1 MVYTGGVETTNS
13 TPRSFAGLT
22 LDRPLVMGVVNVTP
36 DSFSDGGEFAEPA
49 AAIVHGLALLDQGAD
64 IIDVGGE
71 STRPGAAA
79 TTIEEER
86 RRVLPVVEALAGR
99 GAKVSIDTRQSTVM
113 RDAIAAGASI
123 VNDVTAL
130 AGDPDSLDVVAR
142 SNVAAILMHMHGEP
156 ATMQAAPAYDDVVG
170 EVEAFLAARL
180 AIAEAA
186 GIPRAHLAIDPG
198 IGFGKTLDHNLL
210 LLRATR
216 RLKRLGVAVVVG
228 VSRKSF
234 IARLSKGEPPK
245 QRLAGSLAAALA
257 ALARGADVLR
267 VHDVAA
273 SVQAIAVWRAIEQ
286 GDAL

>member
-1 MVYTGGVETTNS
+1 VVYTGGVETTNS